1 MTHPGRR
8 PLPPGPGQQQRFSSS
23 HGMVLSA
30 TPSPGQARPGQANVT
45 IKTLQADEKQHWAHT
60 CMAAKMSGSLKMF
73 PNPADPGK
81 LKSLG
86 SLAFSFSWAWGGINN
101 ESLCSG
107 VVTGDGAWDHAALY
121 KGPIKFKLTNKEAAG

>member
-1 MTHPGRR
+1 MTVATLG
-8 PLPPGPGQQQRFSSS
+8 LDWYLKMLAGLVDTSWKAAATSGSWTTTEALAA
-23 HGMVLSA
+23 GMACSLVQHLHQ
-30 TPSPGQARPGQANVT
+30 TRPGQANVT

-86 SLAFSFSWAWGGINN
+86 SLAFSFSWAWGI
-101 ESLCSG
+101 
-107 VVTGDGAWDHAALY
+107 
-121 KGPIKFKLTNKEAAG
+121 